1 MTWHIY
7 PGMGYFGT
15 LQSRKIFYLLMSS
28 DFVPNP
34 KEVALLLNMDG
45 FSYNDWL
52 FYKRKKYFGYLISG
66 NLDALVNENM
76 ALDFDVFMGERLI
89 ASNED
94 SFF

>member
-1 MTWHIY
+1 
-7 PGMGYFGT
+7 
-15 LQSRKIFYLLMSS
+15 MSS

-52 FYKRKKYFGYLISG
+52 FYKTKKYFDYLISG

-94 SFF
+94 NFF